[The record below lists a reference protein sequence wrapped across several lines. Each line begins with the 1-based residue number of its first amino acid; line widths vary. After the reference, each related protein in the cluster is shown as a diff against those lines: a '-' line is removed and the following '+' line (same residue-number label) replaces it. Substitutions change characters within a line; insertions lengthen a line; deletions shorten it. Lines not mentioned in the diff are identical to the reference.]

1 VKKSALLCGAASFLA
16 IAGYGAAV
24 AAQTHI
30 LPPLSAARAAYF
42 KAHPQEEAALLARLR
57 APDENAPA
65 TENRVTSRAGG
76 TWTKV
81 TAAPANGL
89 CNPLLLTDATVMVQ
103 SCGTKAWFKLTPT
116 NTGSYATGTWTKL
129 ASLPVIGGVQ
139 YSPQYKASAVLPD
152 GRVIVEGGEYNNGAE
167 AFTNL
172 GAIYNPLTNTWAAVA
187 APSGW
192 TAIGDAAGIVL
203 ANNTFMLS
211 SASANPDVDALFNPT
226 TLGWTAT
233 GAPLDG
239 TLAYQDEQGYELLP
253 TGQVLT
259 VDVWAGYTTQTNPTS
274 AELYTPHTGKWT
286 NTGSTPVSL
295 VDPYACGNFE
305 IGPAVTRGDGS
316 VIAFGGNSGC
326 TTPAVDP
333 TAIYTTS
340 KATWAAG
347 PNVPSTCGTT
357 GKLPCTLA
365 DAPAALLPNGNI
377 LFAASAGY
385 GDAPTHFF
393 EFTATKTINQVADEL
408 DFASSSSSFYYNFL
422 VLPTGQ
428 ILSTD
433 LSSIAELYTPSGSPT
448 PGLAPVI
455 TTVPTTL
462 THGTTYTLAGKQ
474 IAGRSQGAYYGDDEQ
489 SATNYPLVRITN
501 TATGHVFY
509 ARTANISS
517 SSIAPNAIATTT
529 FTVPSSIETGAST
542 LAVIANGI
550 SSTKNS
556 VTIN

>member
-1 VKKSALLCGAASFLA
+1 MNRSVLLCGAASFLA
-16 IAGYGAAV
+16 IAASGAAP

-30 LPPLSAARAAYF
+30 LPPISAARAAYLQ
-42 KAHPQEEAALLARLR
+42 AHPDEAAALLASLR
-57 APDENAPA
+57 APDESAPA
-65 TENRVTSRAGG
+65 TENRVITRAGG
-76 TWTKV
+76 SWTKV
-81 TAAPANGL
+81 TTAPASGL
-89 CNPLLLTDATVMVQ
+89 CNPLLLTDGTVMVQ
-103 SCGTKAWFKLTPT
+103 SCGTKAWYKLTPT
-116 NTGSYATGTWTKL
+116 NTGSYATGTWSTL
-129 ASLPVIGGVQ
+129 ASLPIVKGVQ
-139 YSPQYKASAVLPD
+139 YAPQYKASAVLPD

-167 AFTNL
+167 ALTNL
-172 GAIYNPLTNTWAAVA
+172 GAIYNPLTNTWKAVA
-187 APSGW
+187 APTGW

-203 ANNTFMLS
+203 ANNTFLLS
-211 SASANPDVDALFNPT
+211 SATANPDTNALLNAT
-226 TLGWTAT
+226 TLGWTPT

-239 TLAYQDEQGYELLP
+239 TVAYQDEQGYELLP
-253 TGQVLT
+253 SGKVLT
-259 VDVWAGYTTQTNPTS
+259 VDVWANYFLKTNPTS
-274 AELYTPHTGKWT
+274 AELYTPSTGLWT
-286 NTGSTPVSL
+286 NTGKTPVSL
-295 VDPYACGNFE
+295 VDPYVCGNFE

-316 VIAFGGNSGC
+316 VVAFGGNSGC
-326 TTPAVDP
+326 TTPATDP

-340 KATWAAG
+340 KGTWAAG
-347 PNVPSTCGTT
+347 PDIPSVCGTT

-385 GDAPTHFF
+385 AKAPTHFF
-393 EFTATKTINQVADEL
+393 EFTATKTINQVADEI

-433 LSSIAELYTPSGSPT
+433 LSSIAELYTPNGSPT

-462 THGTTYTLAGKQ
+462 THGTTYMLAGKQ

-501 TATGHVFY
+501 TATGHVVY

-517 SSIAPNAIATTT
+517 SSIAPNAIATTN
-529 FTVPSSIETGAST
+529 FTVPSTIETGPST

-550 SSTKNS
+550 SSTKTS